1 MAEIVSKKK
10 KILVAGAKQ
19 NIVMDFINHSD
30 IYFKTLSTTSSWND
44 LSLHFE
50 LFEPDGYLLFPDS
63 SDDDMV
69 SQINK
74 LKSEDVYNDCPIFI
88 CAPMDV
94 CAVIQRTSPRLV
106 DLMLKRPV
114 SADNLSLRIMKY
126 YEDLAKQKEKEAQR
140 LAALSAAQSPID
152 YVDPNKADGPAQE
165 ERKKSILIVDDDKT
179 ILKMLKSALEE
190 HYDVTAMVNG
200 VLVKKYLDT
209 KPADLILLDYE
220 MPIKTGAD
228 VMRDIRSDDKYKDIP
243 ICFLTGVA
251 ERDKILEIL
260 SLNPAA
266 YMLKPVN
273 MEALIATISNLID

>member
-10 KILVAGAKQ
+10 KLLVTGAKQ
-19 NIVMDFINHSD
+19 NIIMDFITHSD
-30 IYFKTLSTTSSWND
+30 IYFKALSTTPSWKD
-44 LSLHFE
+44 LALHFE
-50 LFEPDGYLLFPDS
+50 MFEPDGYLLFPDS

-74 LKSEDVYNDCPIFI
+74 LKSEEVYNNCPIFI

-94 CAVIQRTSPRLV
+94 CAAIQRSSPRLV

-114 SADNLSLRIMKY
+114 SADNLSLRILKY

-140 LAALSAAQSPID
+140 QAAQAAAESPMD
-152 YVDPNKADGPAQE
+152 FVDPEAAP
-165 ERKKSILIVDDDKT
+165 RKKSILIVDDDKT

-200 VLVKKYLDT
+200 VLVKKYLDS

-220 MPIKTGAD
+220 MPIKTGAE
-228 VMRDIRSDDKYKDIP
+228 VMRDIRADERYKDIP

-251 ERDKILEIL
+251 EREKIMEIL
-260 SLNPAA
+260 ALNPAA

-273 MEALIATISNLID
+273 MEALLATISNLID

>member
-10 KILVAGAKQ
+10 KLLVAGAKQ

-30 IYFKTLSTTSSWND
+30 IYFKALSTTPSWND

-50 LFEPDGYLLFPDS
+50 MYEPDGYLLFPDT

-74 LKSEDVYNDCPIFI
+74 LKSDEVYNKCPIFI

-94 CAVIQRTSPRLV
+94 CGAIQRSSPRLV

-114 SADNLSLRIMKY
+114 SADNLSLRILKY

-140 LAALSAAQSPID
+140 LAAQAAANSTVD
-152 YVDPNKADGPAQE
+152 YIDPNLAPS
-165 ERKKSILIVDDDKT
+165 ERKKTILIVDDDKT

-190 HYDVTAMVNG
+190 HYEVTAMVNG
-200 VLVKKYLDT
+200 VLVKKYLDS

-220 MPIKTGAD
+220 MPIKTGAE
-228 VMRDIRSDDKYKDIP
+228 VMRDIRSDERYKDIP

-251 ERDKILEIL
+251 ERDKIMEIL
-260 SLNPAA
+260 SLKPAA

-273 MEALIATISNLID
+273 MEALLATISNLID

>member
-10 KILVAGAKQ
+10 KLLVTGAKQ
-19 NIVMDFINHSD
+19 NIIMDFINHSD
-30 IYFKTLSTTSSWND
+30 IYFKALSTTPSWND
-44 LSLHFE
+44 LALHFE
-50 LFEPDGYLLFPDS
+50 CFEPDGYLLFPDS

-74 LKSEDVYNDCPIFI
+74 LKSEEVYNKCPIFI

-94 CAVIQRTSPRLV
+94 CATIQRSSPRLV

-114 SADNLSLRIMKY
+114 SADNLSLRIMKF

-140 LAALSAAQSPID
+140 QAAMAAAGSPID
-152 YVDPNKADGPAQE
+152 YVDPNQAPAQP
-165 ERKKSILIVDDDKT
+165 ERKKTILIVDDDKT

-200 VLVKKYLDT
+200 VLVKKYLDS

-220 MPIKTGAD
+220 MPIKTGAE
-228 VMRDIRSDDKYKDIP
+228 VMRDIRSDERYKDIP

-251 ERDKILEIL
+251 EREKIMEIL

-273 MEALIATISNLID
+273 MEALLATISNLID